1 MEIENEQKSVNIAP
15 ISKGK
20 RILVFL
26 ADFFLMFIFTFVTFN
41 VLTMPLANIITNS
54 SARQSRSDSAAVTQ
68 FDILYGEKVLL
79 YEADQSYHYTENVEF
94 TLNCYLSYYSFED
107 SDVLETHPQYGHKIE
122 NEVARHFYFDIRN
135 RGDEYISILQK
146 YNEEYPYFI
155 IEGNDISLKEDIK
168 HNLKLSFFSIDDMSA
183 DGETQVGNLKNIFL
197 NIYAEIFKDIEKND
211 LMHGELSYLHFK
223 EIVTQA
229 ELGLQWQLV
238 IATIIAYMISLIIYF
253 VVIPLFNKDNRT
265 LAMMM
270 MRMTRIG
277 TNNLFTLNKIE
288 TILIAVQMTAFCLPL
303 TLFMPMTYVT
313 FTYLFKI
320 PVLPALFFV
329 GLLVIVSSLVTMLIS
344 PMNRTIGDYLSRSV
358 VIKNDDLDAIYRSK
372 GYDI

>member
-1 MEIENEQKSVNIAP
+1 
-15 ISKGK
+15 
-20 RILVFL
+20 
-26 ADFFLMFIFTFVTFN
+26 
-41 VLTMPLANIITNS
+41 
-54 SARQSRSDSAAVTQ
+54 
-68 FDILYGEKVLL
+68 
-79 YEADQSYHYTENVEF
+79 
-94 TLNCYLSYYSFED
+94 
-107 SDVLETHPQYGHKIE
+107 
-122 NEVARHFYFDIRN
+122 
-135 RGDEYISILQK
+135 
-146 YNEEYPYFI
+146 
-155 IEGNDISLKEDIK
+155 
-168 HNLKLSFFSIDDMSA
+168 MSA

>member
-79 YEADQSYHYTENVEF
+79 YEADQSYRYTENVEF

-107 SDVLETHPQYGHKIE
+107 SDVLEAHPQYGHKIE